1 MIGKTNVGGG
11 IRAYAYIVVAHDTN
25 ATVTCTYSK
34 RIIELADDMTL
45 ILVSDGA
52 SSCVVTATTSGGVTN
67 TQTVSITSGESYY
80 VLLYNKHTFILNGV
94 KQGNNLTTAGKRP
107 SAGSGVSYTATPNV
121 TYATGYI
128 QIDPGQSGTYS
139 STGIAYFPETID
151 LSKYTTLHVSGQ
163 ARRDMEKE
171 FCGVNVWTGIGE
183 YFEDYRLAYQPFLN
197 SLSNSYTDFSVT
209 VDVSTY
215 TGSAYVGFCVRRGNG
230 GTNNIRL
237 KEAWVD

>member
-1 MIGKTNVGGG
+1 MTGGG
-11 IRAYAYIVVAHDTN
+11 NINAYAYIVVAHDTN
-25 ATVTCTYSK
+25 ATITCTYSK

-45 ILVSDGA
+45 ILVADGA

-94 KQGNNLTTAGKRP
+94 KQGNNLTTVGKRP
-107 SAGSGVSYTATPNV
+107 SSGSGVSYAAAPNV

-139 STGIAYFPETID
+139 CTGIAYFPETID
-151 LSKYTTLHVSGQ
+151 LSKYTTLHVSGK
-163 ARRDMEKE
+163 AKRDMEND
-171 FCGVNVWTGIGE
+171 FCGVNVWTSIGN
-183 YFEDYRLAYQPFLN
+183 YFEDNRLAYVPFLE
-197 SLSNSYTDFSVT
+197 STSSSYTDFSVT

-215 TGSAYVGFCVRRGNG
+215 TETTLVGFCVRRGNG

-237 KEAWVD
+237 VECWVD